1 MKTPGVIAF
10 SREVREVGICHDSA
24 GYAKTASEAGPKA
37 EVFGIRQERGTQWL
51 WTRKKGGNDRWTH
64 TGWEVDT
71 ASP

>member
-37 EVFGIRQERGTQWL
+37 EVFGIQQERRTYWL
-51 WTRKKGGNDRWTH
+51 TSGPISRR
-64 TGWEVDT
+64 E
-71 ASP
+71 